1 MKKILITGA
10 AGFIG
15 AALAARLL
23 SEDKDTYVTGIDSL
37 TDYYDPALKR
47 ERLEELKTFG
57 ERFRFIKGDIADR
70 LFVEDVMR
78 SVRPDTVVNLA
89 AQAGVRYSLIQPEA
103 YMHSNITGF
112 YNILEACRSYSPVHL
127 VYASSSSVYGTDA
140 KAPFREDAALLTPA
154 SLYAATKIS
163 NEAMAK
169 AYSHLF
175 GFPSTGLR
183 FFTVYGPKGRP
194 DMAYYKFT
202 IRMIAGERLQIYNNG
217 DMLRDF
223 TYIDDI
229 TRGIALVINEGQS
242 EGSEIYNIGAG
253 QPVKL
258 LDFIDVLEDELLEAG
273 VILKRP
279 EREFLPMQP
288 GDVPETWCD
297 TGKLEKRFGYKPE
310 TDLRTGLRAFA
321 IWYRERYGTDG

>member
-1 MKKILITGA
+1 MKKVLITGA

-15 AALAARLL
+15 AALSRRLL
-23 SEDKDTYVTGIDSL
+23 EEDPGTYVTGIDSL
-37 TDYYDPALKR
+37 TDYYDPALKK
-47 ERLEELKTFG
+47 ERLKELEVFG
-57 ERFRFIKGDIADR
+57 ERFRFAKGDIADP

-78 SVRPDTVVNLA
+78 SVHPDMVVNLA
-89 AQAGVRYSLIQPEA
+89 AQAGVRYSLIQPQA

-112 YNILEACRSYSPVHL
+112 YNILEACRSYKPGHL

-140 KAPFREDAALLTPA
+140 RSPFREDAALLSPA

-163 NEAMAK
+163 NEAMAT

-175 GFPSTGLR
+175 GISTTGLR

-202 IRMIAGERLQIYNNG
+202 VRMKAGERIQIYNNG

-229 TRGIALVINEGQS
+229 TKGISLVINAGGNGESG
-242 EGSEIYNIGAG
+242 IYNIGAG
-253 QPVKL
+253 HPVKL
-258 LDFIDVLEDELLEAG
+258 LEFIDILEDELLEAG
-273 VILKRP
+273 VIEERP
-279 EREFLPMQP
+279 EREFLPMQA
-288 GDVPETWCD
+288 GDVLETWCD
-297 TGKLEKRFGYKPE
+297 TGKLEEKFGYRPE

-321 IWYRERYGTDG
+321 RWYRERYCV